1 MTMIDLNHSANE
13 IWGTTDNHINCWLG
27 DRQQLIKGFC
37 ELSGIT
43 TYNKRTALSGKQLQD
58 FCERLVDYVSAGHFG
73 IYEELLLEAEAF
85 NTGKE
90 LIQATYPKL
99 KIITNI
105 SLEFNDKYEASV
117 DLSKESATLIR
128 DLSKLGE
135 ALELRFELEDQLINI
150 LHLQNKTKVA

>member
-1 MTMIDLNHSANE
+1 MINLNHSANE
-13 IWGTTDNHINCWLG
+13 IWGAVDSHINCWLG

-37 ELSGIT
+37 SLSGIT
-43 TYNKRTALSGKQLQD
+43 TYNKRAAISGQQLHN

-85 NTGKE
+85 DTGQA
-90 LIQATYPKL
+90 LIQETYPKL

-105 SLEFNDKYEASV
+105 LLEFNDKYEANV

-150 LHLQNKTKVA
+150 LHLQNKTQVA